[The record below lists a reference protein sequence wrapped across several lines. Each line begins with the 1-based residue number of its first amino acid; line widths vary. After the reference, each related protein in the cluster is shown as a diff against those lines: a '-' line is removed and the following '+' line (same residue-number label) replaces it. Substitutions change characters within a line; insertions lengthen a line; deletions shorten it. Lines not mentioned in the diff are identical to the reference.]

1 VLSRRS
7 GLAGLAI
14 AAGLVAVL
22 AAGPAQADLP
32 RTYQVQRIENPTP
45 AANERFGDG
54 LVNGGDVNGDGE
66 DDLLVGIDEHATISG
81 EVFVFSG
88 ADGSLIRRIPAP
100 DPDAGQA
107 DTNPSETVTNP
118 DNPDAFGTFV
128 GKMADIGSCP
138 GFTGDPGDD
147 CTATPVAIDA
157 TLDGRPEHL
166 ASAVGV
172 DIDQAA
178 GDDMGMVYVLDG
190 ATGAVLKRI
199 LMPEDDRDEQA
210 ENSPNASQ
218 GPAFGRT
225 VLSPSGQP
233 PCEGFG
239 GSRFDIA
246 GVDQNRCAYLP
257 GSAVARGDVDGGGKP
272 DIGVGASD
280 FTDGTAGADA
290 GDPAANPN
298 CTSTNCFQTGRYFV
312 YRGEDLAGLSPAT
325 PLETTL
331 YTIENPAVQNDLATI
346 NSRFHREAMGYSVAP
361 VGDLGRCLPPPPLPP
376 DSPPD
381 PIDPLDD
388 PDSYY
393 CMNAANTTIP
403 DGKPEIVVSSHR
415 VDANGLGDVGM
426 AFVID
431 GATGRIL
438 DVLNHPQPQQTS
450 IFAFSNYNQPALGDA
465 GSNVT
470 PDIYQG
476 AMIHDVQFRAQGRGW
491 VLNGD
496 FRFGGAN
503 HYEIAQLDDPT
514 PNKIGNFGTS
524 SAGVGNVA
532 GDSRKELAIGA
543 YGPHAPQ
550 IVEDVISDVHIFSP
564 LTEEV
569 LQTIS
574 DPDQQPGAGF
584 GRALAPMGDLNND
597 GFLDFAVGSGGFD
610 PGQVVTC
617 SPCTGGPNPGQGRI
631 YLLRSDNSPAPPAPT
646 PTPGAGA
653 GGSQAVVLAGRSV
666 SLAAS
671 KNRVRARRRARARRV
686 RLSGV
691 VEAFSNEAQ
700 CVPRQRVQLQ
710 RRRPG
715 RPRYRTFARRT
726 TNRRGGFSA
735 RFRPRRSYV
744 YRARVG
750 QTPSCHGAVSESER
764 VTVVRK
770 NRRTSRSRR

>member
-1 VLSRRS
+1 VLSRVS
-7 GLAGLAI
+7 GCVGLV
-14 AAGLVAVL
+14 GLVALVS
-22 AAGPAQADLP
+22 AAPVQADLP

-66 DDLLVGIDEHATISG
+66 DDILVGIDEHATITG

-88 ADGSLIRRIPAP
+88 ADGSLIRRIPPP
-100 DPDAGQA
+100 DPDAGG
-107 DTNPSETVTNP
+107 SG

-128 GKMADIGSCP
+128 GKIADIVSCP
-138 GFTGDPGDD
+138 GGGVPGQNCPAAPAQIDIGDGVPD
-147 CTATPVAIDA
+147 
-157 TLDGRPEHL
+157 HL

-172 DIDQAA
+172 DVDAN
-178 GDDMGMVYVLDG
+178 GDDMGVVYVLDG
-190 ATGAVLKRI
+190 ATGTVAKRVR
-199 LMPEDDRDEQA
+199 MPVADRAEQT
-210 ENSPNASQ
+210 ENSPTASQ
-218 GPAFGRT
+218 GGAFGRT
-225 VLSPSGQP
+225 VISPSGQP
-233 PCEGFG
+233 PCVGFG
-239 GSRFDIA
+239 GAPFVIG
-246 GVDQNRCAYLP
+246 GVDQNACAY
-257 GSAVARGDVDGGGKP
+257 GATSFVARGDLDGGGKP

-280 FTDGTAGADA
+280 FTDGAAGAN
-290 GDPAANPN
+290 PAPNPS
-298 CTSTNCFQTGRYFV
+298 CMTMCFQTGRYFV
-312 YRGEDLAGLSPAT
+312 YRGEALAGLSPST

-331 YTIENPAVQNDLATI
+331 YTIKNPMVQDDDLPTI

-361 VGDLGRCLPPPPLPP
+361 VGDLGKCNNTTPI
-376 DSPPD
+376 SPAQD
-381 PIDPLDD
+381 PAT
-388 PDSYY
+388 YY
-393 CMNAANTTIP
+393 CLNAPANTTEP
-403 DGKPEIVVSSHR
+403 DGKPEIVVSAHR
-415 VDANGLGDVGM
+415 VDANGLGDVGV

-431 GATGRIL
+431 GPTGRVL

-476 AMIHDVQFRAQGRGW
+476 AMIQDVLFRAQGRGW

-514 PNKIGNFGTS
+514 PSKIANFSTS

-532 GDSRKELAIGA
+532 GDSRKEVAIGA

-617 SPCTGGPNPGQGRI
+617 SPCTGGLNPGQGRI
-631 YLLRSDNSPAPPAPT
+631 YLLRSDDSPPPPGPT
-646 PTPGAGA
+646 GPSA
-653 GGSQAVVLAGRSV
+653 GGGGGGGVTTAAVLAGRSV

-671 KNRVRARRRARARRV
+671 KSRVRAGRRARARRARRV

-700 CVPRQRVQLQ
+700 CVPGQRVQLQ
-710 RRRPG
+710 RRRP
-715 RPRYRTFARRT
+715 RRARYRTFARRT
-726 TNRRGGFSA
+726 TNRRGAFSA
-735 RFRPRRSYV
+735 RLRPRRTFV

-750 QTPSCHGAVSESER
+750 QTANCHGAVSESER
-764 VTVVRK
+764 ITVARRK
-770 NRRTSRSRR
+770 RSAARRGR

>member
-14 AAGLVAVL
+14 AAGLVAVP
-22 AAGPAQADLP
+22 AAAPAQADLP

-45 AANERFGDG
+45 EANERFGDG

-66 DDLLVGIDEHATISG
+66 DDLLVGIDEHATITG

-88 ADGSLIRRIPAP
+88 ADGSLIRRIPPP

-107 DTNPSETVTNP
+107 DTNPDQNITNP

-147 CTATPVAIDA
+147 CTATPVAIDT

-172 DIDQAA
+172 DINQAD

-199 LMPEDDRDEQA
+199 RMPGADRTEQA

-239 GSRFDIA
+239 GARFDIG
-246 GVDQNRCAYLP
+246 GVDQNPCAYLP

-280 FTDGTAGADA
+280 FTDGTAGVDA

-298 CTSTNCFQTGRYFV
+298 CMTTNCFQTGRYFV
-312 YRGEDLAGLSPAT
+312 YRGEDLAGLMPAT
-325 PLETTL
+325 PLESTL
-331 YTIENPAVQNDLATI
+331 YTIENPAVQDDLATI

-361 VGDLGRCLPPPPLPP
+361 VGDLGACANTA
-376 DSPPD
+376 
-381 PIDPLDD
+381 PIAPADD

-393 CMNAANTTIP
+393 CMNAPANTTAP
-403 DGKPEIVVSSHR
+403 DGRPEIVVSSHR

-431 GATGRIL
+431 GRSGRIL

-465 GSNVT
+465 GSNTT

-476 AMIHDVQFRAQGRGW
+476 AMIHDVVFRAQGRGW

-514 PNKIGNFGTS
+514 PGKIGNFSTS

-532 GDSRKELAIGA
+532 GDLRNELAIGA

-550 IVEDVISDVHIFSP
+550 VVENVISDVHIFSP
-564 LTEEV
+564 LTEQV

-597 GFLDFAVGSGGFD
+597 GFLDFAVGAGGFD

-631 YLLRSDNSPAPPAPT
+631 YLLRSDNSPPPPGLAGPAGGGGG
-646 PTPGAGA
+646 GAGPA
-653 GGSQAVVLAGRSV
+653 AVVLAGRSV

-671 KNRVRARRRARARRV
+671 KNRVRAGRRARVRRV

-726 TNRRGGFSA
+726 TDRRGGFSA
-735 RFRPRRSYV
+735 RFRPRRTYV

-750 QTPSCHGAVSESER
+750 QTASCHGAVSESER
-764 VTVVRK
+764 VTVTRK
-770 NRRTSRSRR
+770 KRSSRRRR